1 MKNTIICL
9 AAVVVTALISGVPIA
24 YGQEDCPQ
32 GANLSSPLIM
42 LYHLQSFDRISQTLI
57 SPFSGMY

>member
-9 AAVVVTALISGVPIA
+9 AAVVVNALISGVPIA

-32 GANLSSPLIM
+32 RANLSSPLIM
-42 LYHLQSFDRISQTLI
+42 LYHLQIFDRISQTLI